1 MGGVRDD
8 LPEGDEPRGGIF
20 DEGDPEGAPLEDPG
34 DEHGPGQRGME
45 TDWSQYFEPGYVQ
58 MAPGPDGM
66 PQLAGAENTSEA
78 QEGLTDEN
86 LVCTGGKNRPPCR
99 YYTAVLVPA
108 PGDAKGFA
116 KLRHIRRFC
125 RLLATASELFEITE
139 DIYACTSRDPQ
150 DEKSVAKIHEFE
162 EKQKQIA
169 QENAETSGEL
179 DF

>member
-20 DEGDPEGAPLEDPG
+20 DDEDPEAAPPLED
-34 DEHGPGQRGME
+34 PGQRGME
-45 TDWSQYFEPGYVQ
+45 TDWSRYYEPGAAQ

-66 PQLAGAENTSEA
+66 PHLVGGEDTPEPQD
-78 QEGLTDEN
+78 GLTDEN
-86 LVCTGGKNRPPCR
+86 LVCTGGEGRPPCR

-108 PGDAKGFA
+108 PGEAKGFG
-116 KLRHIRRFC
+116 KLKQIRRFC

-139 DIYACTSRDPQ
+139 NIYACTSRDPQ
-150 DEKSVAKIHEFE
+150 DEKSVKKIRDFE
-162 EKQKQIA
+162 DRQKQIA
-169 QENAETSGEL
+169 REHAETSGEL